1 MSRFGFVPPANKI
14 KASSVALWRHLLS
27 LLPSAQE
34 MAGSS
39 QQLGRAS
46 ALTQTGFCGSHKS
59 IPHAPALPFTVLD
72 IIRGPLQQIEHDAKL
87 MQGNR
92 IFAQPNSFQN
102 KNPLLDPLH
111 EQIDHLLGFEMV
123 AYIHAASI
131 LAFISPRLSRRRK

>member
-1 MSRFGFVPPANKI
+1 
-14 KASSVALWRHLLS
+14 
-27 LLPSAQE
+27 

-46 ALTQTGFCGSHKS
+46 ALAQTGFCGSHKS
-59 IPHAPALPFTVLD
+59 IPHAPALPFTALD

-102 KNPLLDPLH
+102 RNQLLDPLH

-131 LAFISPRLSRRRK
+131 FAFISPRLSRRRK